1 MELEPTIFD
10 VASPEQRIPGITGD
24 DSAAIVYRRSTSLDF
39 LETCSPMLAGFY
51 AYWDGKRG
59 DRPMPSRAD
68 LDPIEMKRWLQ
79 GIIIVDVLENPRR
92 LVYRLVGSR
101 SVALRQT
108 DVTGKTVVEAYHGTS
123 LGDVLENYR
132 LVIDEQKIVY
142 DSEQKPSG
150 SGLLK
155 DSETLLLPLSSD
167 GRTVDKVIIYIEVA
181 NI

>member
-1 MELEPTIFD
+1 MQQLDPTIFD
-10 VASPEQRIPGITGD
+10 IARPDQKSSLGEESASGH
-24 DSAAIVYRRSTSLDF
+24 YRRSTSLGF
-39 LETCSPMLAGFY
+39 LTTCSPLLAGFY
-51 AYWDGKRG
+51 NYWNEKRG
-59 DRPMPSRAD
+59 NRPMPSRAD
-68 LDPIEMKRWLQ
+68 LDPIDMKRWLP

-101 SVALRQT
+101 SVALRQA

-132 LVIDEQKIVY
+132 LVIDEHRVVY
-142 DSEQKPSG
+142 DAEQKPSG

-167 GRTVDKVIIYIEVA
+167 GTKVDKVIVYIEVA
-181 NI
+181 NT

>member
-1 MELEPTIFD
+1 MQQLDPTIFD
-10 VASPEQRIPGITGD
+10 IVRPDQKVSVSD
-24 DSAAIVYRRSTSLDF
+24 DSASNHYRRSTSLDF
-39 LETCSPMLAGFY
+39 LTTCSPMLAGFY
-51 AYWDGKRG
+51 AYWNGKRG
-59 DRPMPSRAD
+59 DRKMPARAD
-68 LDPIEMKRWLQ
+68 LDPVEMKRWLP
-79 GIIIVDVLENPRR
+79 GIIIVDVLEEPRR

-108 DVTGKTVVEAYHGTS
+108 DVTGRTVTEGYHGTS
-123 LGDVLENYR
+123 LVDVLENYR

-142 DSEQKPSG
+142 DAEQKTSG

-167 GRTVDKVIIYIEVA
+167 GVKVDKVIIYLEVA

>member
-1 MELEPTIFD
+1 MKQLDPTIFD
-10 VASPEQRIPGITGD
+10 TARSDQKVSLGGDLAS
-24 DSAAIVYRRSTSLDF
+24 SAYRRSTSLDF
-39 LETCSPMLAGFY
+39 LANCSPMLAGFY
-51 AYWDGKRG
+51 AYWDDKRG
-59 DRPMPSRAD
+59 ERKMPSRAD
-68 LDPIEMKRWLQ
+68 LDPIEMKRWLP
-79 GIIIVDVLENPRR
+79 GIIIVDVLDDPRR

-108 DVTGKTVVEAYHGTS
+108 DVTGKTVAEAYHGTS

-132 LVIDEQKIVY
+132 LVIDEQQIVY
-142 DSEQKPSG
+142 DAEQKTSG

-167 GRTVDKVIIYIEVA
+167 GEKVDKVIIYLEVA

>member
-1 MELEPTIFD
+1 MEQLDPTIFD
-10 VASPEQRIPGITGD
+10 IARPEQKLSTMCD
-24 DSAAIVYRRSTSLDF
+24 TTTTNYRRTTSLDF
-39 LETCSPMLAGFY
+39 LAACSPMLAGFY
-51 AYWDGKRG
+51 NYWNEKRG
-59 DRPMPSRAD
+59 DRMMPSRVD
-68 LDPIEMKRWLQ
+68 LDPIEMKRWLP

-108 DVTGKTVVEAYHGTS
+108 DVTGKTVAEAYHGTS

-132 LVIDEQKIVY
+132 LVIDEQRIVY
-142 DSEQKPSG
+142 DAEQKPSG

-155 DSETLLLPLSSD
+155 DSETLLLPLSTD
-167 GRTVDKVIIYIEVA
+167 GRTVDKVIIYLEVA